1 MNKQD
6 WLAQKYPKNEERA
19 QRYSTISDMEIDPL
33 YTPDDQNGR
42 DDDRDIGLPGEYPYT
57 RGVYPSMYRGK
68 FWTMRQF
75 AGFGSPEDTNQRFK
89 FLLAEGQTGLSTAFD
104 MPVLMGY
111 DADHARSLGEVGREG
126 VSVSTLED
134 MERLFADIPLDKVT
148 TSMTVNCTASII
160 LAMYFA
166 MAQKRGIP
174 LEKVGGTIQNDMLK
188 EFIAQKEWICPPEPA
203 VRIVTDMIEFCA
215 KDAPRWHAVSISGY
229 HIREAGSTAVQEL
242 AFTLADGI
250 GYVQAAVDRGLNVDD
265 FAPRLSFF
273 FNLHNDFLEE
283 IAKLRAARRIW
294 AKVMKERFGAKSSK
308 SLLLRTHAQTS
319 GASLT
324 AQQPFNNVV
333 RVAVQALAGVLG
345 GVQSL
350 HTNSMDE
357 TLALPTEQAVM
368 VALRTQQII
377 AEESGVTN
385 TIDPFGGSWAMEA
398 LTDKMEKEAM
408 AYINRIDEL
417 GGIIRA
423 IDIGYPQK
431 EIADAAYR
439 YQQQLDTGEKVIV
452 GVNKYAVPEERPIDI
467 LKIDHTVESNQVE
480 RVRKIKRTRDAG
492 TVREHLG
499 RVHAACRNGA
509 NLMPVLIDAVKEHC
523 TLGEISDVYR
533 EVFGVY
539 RDPAWL

>member
-1 MNKQD
+1 MNKQE
-6 WLAQKYPKNEERA
+6 WLVQKYPKAEERTN
-19 QRYSTISDMEIDPL
+19 RFSTLSDMEIEAI
-33 YTPDDQNGR
+33 YTPEDQNGR
-42 DDDRDIGLPGEYPYT
+42 DYAQDIGLPGEYPYT

-68 FWTMRQF
+68 LWTMRQF

-111 DADHARSLGEVGREG
+111 DADSDRSLGEVGREG
-126 VSVSTLED
+126 VSVSSLED

-166 MAQKRGIP
+166 MAEKRGIP

-188 EFIAQKEWICPPEPA
+188 EYIAQKEWICPPDPA
-203 VRIVTDMIEFCA
+203 VRIVADMIEFCV
-215 KDAPRWHAVSISGY
+215 KKAPRWHAVSISGY

-250 GYVQAAVDRGLNVDD
+250 GYVQAAVDRGLDVDD

-273 FNLHNDFLEE
+273 FNLHSDFMEE
-283 IAKLRAARRIW
+283 VAKLRAARRMW
-294 AKVMKERFGAKSSK
+294 AKIMKERFGAKSPK

-333 RVAVQALAGVLG
+333 RVAIQALAGVMG

-368 VALRTQQII
+368 VALRTQQVI

-385 TIDPFGGSWAMEA
+385 TIDPLGGSWAIES
-398 LTDKMEKEAM
+398 LTDKMEKEAF

-439 YQQQLDTGEKVIV
+439 YQQQLDSKEKVIV
-452 GVNKYAVPEERPIDI
+452 GVNKYVIPEERPMDI
-467 LKIDHTVESNQVE
+467 LKIAHDVEERQVE
-480 RVRKIKRTRDAG
+480 KVRKVKRERDSAKA
-492 TVREHLG
+492 RASLG
-499 RVHAACRNGA
+499 RVHGAARNGD
-509 NLMPVLIDAVKEHC
+509 NLMPHLIEAVKNHV